1 MITLPIEVSTAA
13 KKFLFTFT
21 LPIQLKSPPTN
32 ILFPANFMSLTTPFV
47 FIFHELIVPV
57 NKLIDAPLFLLTP
70 NILVNSPPT
79 NKVLFTTSM
88 VHTVLFTFGFQAD
101 AVADAVSITASLLL
115 F

>member
-32 ILFPANFMSLTTPFV
+32 ILLPANFMSLTTLFA

-57 NKLIDAPLFLLTP
+57 NKLIDAALFLLTP

-88 VHTVLFTFGFQAD
+88 LHTLPFTLGSQAN
-101 AVADAVSITASLLL
+101 AAADAVSITASLFL